1 MKYIIKN
8 ILKEN
13 YVNKSNDQKYL
24 NFVLDEMLDGVEIEK
39 YYPSNPT
46 FSNFME
52 FLDLYAYDE
61 YDKIVSNRE
70 YFNKLGWE
78 EVEYGDGWYYFR
90 VDNPEEEY
98 DSNDFYIELGY
109 DWLRY
114 LEEVREV
121 RIVKKDTTLEKTLDY
136 SHNEWS
142 LVHPDLMMDLN
153 INDKSIF
160 QCRLNRL
167 VTKHKYDSPVV
178 NLNKSY
184 NFIALKIM
192 RLYKIS
198 PEEFETIFT
207 KFKKMLQKILK
218 DRWGV
223 DIVPNDNVISESIVD
238 DFIEFGKEE
247 LSLDGGFNI
256 RLTDDNDE
264 LETLAS
270 YDMSDNIITVL
281 QKNRAVPDIIRSI
294 AHEMVHHKQNEM
306 GDLKGNPEEGED
318 GSPWEDQANS
328 KAGELVRL
336 FGREYP
342 EIYDL

>member
-1 MKYIIKN
+1 
-8 ILKEN
+8 
-13 YVNKSNDQKYL
+13 
-24 NFVLDEMLDGVEIEK
+24 
-39 YYPSNPT
+39 
-46 FSNFME
+46 
-52 FLDLYAYDE
+52 
-61 YDKIVSNRE
+61 
-70 YFNKLGWE
+70 
-78 EVEYGDGWYYFR
+78 
-90 VDNPEEEY
+90 
-98 DSNDFYIELGY
+98 
-109 DWLRY
+109 
-114 LEEVREV
+114 
-121 RIVKKDTTLEKTLDY
+121 
-136 SHNEWS
+136 
-142 LVHPDLMMDLN
+142 
-153 INDKSIF
+153 
-160 QCRLNRL
+160 
-167 VTKHKYDSPVV
+167 
-178 NLNKSY
+178 
-184 NFIALKIM
+184 M

-342 EIYDL
+342 EIY